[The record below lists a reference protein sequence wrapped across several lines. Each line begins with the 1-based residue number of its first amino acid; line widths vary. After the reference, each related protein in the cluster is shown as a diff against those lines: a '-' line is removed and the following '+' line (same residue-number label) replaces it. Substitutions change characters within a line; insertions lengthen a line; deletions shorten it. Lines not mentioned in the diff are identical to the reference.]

1 MRGKQG
7 ILLYLKQR
15 TAQHGTL
22 TSQCYQLARSGGL
35 TTQEMRLAIRAGLE
49 LYDERMRNYGGRQ
62 AA

>member
-35 TTQEMRLAIRAGLE
+35 TAQEMRESIRAGLE